1 MRRTHKFDLIMEND
15 NDGVMPLLD
24 HFAELRSRIIKI
36 LTLVALVATIAYI
49 ITPQAIR
56 LMLMPIEDLLPQDGR
71 LTVLSALGG
80 FTIRFKVSLFL
91 AVIITSP
98 FIVWQ
103 VMAFVLPALT
113 KDERKWVVPTVI
125 CMVILFLIGMVFC
138 FLVIQR
144 AAFGWLIEQTSD
156 FAVVIPDAEDY
167 LSVMMLLEI
176 GFGVAFEL
184 PLFIFYLA
192 ILHVVPYRTFRKN
205 WRYIYVVLLV
215 LCAMVTPD
223 ASPVTMLLMFAVMVG
238 LYELSLALSRLVIIQ
253 RDGKEALGW
262 TRDDYTEHDLNNA

>member
-1 MRRTHKFDLIMEND
+1 MSEEND
-15 NDGVMPLLD
+15 GTMPLLS

-36 LTLVALVATIAYI
+36 LLVVVLCAGFAYV

-56 LMLMPIEDLLPQDGR
+56 VMLYPISDLLPQDGK

-91 AVIITSP
+91 AVVITSP

-103 VMAFVLPALT
+103 VMAFVLPALSKT
-113 KDERKWVVPTVI
+113 ERRWVIPTVI
-125 CMVILFLIGMVFC
+125 CMVVLFLIGMVFC
-138 FLVIQR
+138 FVVIQR

-176 GFGVAFEL
+176 GFGIAFEL

-192 ILHVVPYRTFRKN
+192 ILHVVPYRTFRRN

-223 ASPVTMLLMFAVMVG
+223 ASPVTMLLMFLVMVG
-238 LYELSLALSRLVIIQ
+238 LYELALGISRMVIVQ
-253 RDGKEALGW
+253 RDGKEALKW
-262 TRDDYTEHDLNNA
+262 TRDDYINFEINNA

>member
-1 MRRTHKFDLIMEND
+1 MSKN
-15 NDGVMPLLD
+15 NDGTMPLLD

-36 LTLVALVATIAYI
+36 LIAIFVAAGFAYV
-49 ITPQAIR
+49 ITPQAINF
-56 LMLMPIEDLLPQDGR
+56 MLSPIADLLPQGGK

-98 FIVWQ
+98 FVIWQ
-103 VMAFVLPALT
+103 VMAFVLPALS
-113 KDERKWVVPTVI
+113 KEEKKWVVPTVVS
-125 CMVILFLIGMVFC
+125 MVILFLLGMVFC
-138 FLVIQR
+138 FIVIQR
-144 AAFGWLIEQTSD
+144 AAFGWLIEQTND

-167 LSVMMLLEI
+167 LSIMMLLEV
-176 GFGVAFEL
+176 GFGIAFEL

-192 ILHVVPYRTFRKN
+192 ILHVVPYRSFRKN

-223 ASPVTMLLMFAVMVG
+223 ASPITMLLMFGVMVG
-238 LYELSLALSRLVIIQ
+238 LYELSLALSRMVIIQ
-253 RDGKEALGW
+253 RDGKDALRW
-262 TRDDYTEHDLNNA
+262 TREDYTEHDFNNA